1 MNNPAQQI
9 EIFRHYAEEE
19 LKNHTQELQTHYQN
33 RQLASEDLKQE
44 ALEKHREIYNK
55 ELLDKIGELITENNQ
70 FLRPALNDLKEKF
83 AEKLKS
89 SNSLLSL

>member
-1 MNNPAQQI
+1 MDTPAQQI

-44 ALEKHREIYNK
+44 AFEKHRGIYNK
-55 ELLDKIGELITENNQ
+55 ELSDKIGELITENNN
-70 FLRPALNDLKEKF
+70 FLIPALNDLKEAFVK
-83 AEKLKS
+83 KLNL
-89 SNSLLSL
+89 SNELSFL